1 MCLITLPNSDNILC
15 FKRSDYLMKRI
26 ISLLSVL
33 FVCVLIC
40 TGCSVKK
47 SSQITKSDFE
57 KTLYPKDVV
66 GELIIENEAANKEKS
81 AFYTNEHFGI
91 KAEFN
96 PDLNV
101 RKGIENDGEPTS
113 ATQEL
118 SANNTDN
125 SFQHTIAIYT
135 RASLNEGFKY
145 ASADDISSAYMKGL
159 SSGMGGEVIKEIYQE
174 EYSLMGV
181 KQKAYSADVKLKR
194 NDTGEEYTAHVSL
207 ITLEVDLYLCD
218 LLTISTS
225 SEETQ
230 QFLSETY
237 SNLE

>member
-1 MCLITLPNSDNILC
+1 
-15 FKRSDYLMKRI
+15 MKRI

-81 AFYTNEHFGI
+81 AFYTNEHF
-91 KAEFN
+91 
-96 PDLNV
+96 
-101 RKGIENDGEPTS
+101 
-113 ATQEL
+113 
-118 SANNTDN
+118 
-125 SFQHTIAIYT
+125 
-135 RASLNEGFKY
+135 
-145 ASADDISSAYMKGL
+145 
-159 SSGMGGEVIKEIYQE
+159 
-174 EYSLMGV
+174 
-181 KQKAYSADVKLKR
+181 
-194 NDTGEEYTAHVSL
+194 
-207 ITLEVDLYLCD
+207 
-218 LLTISTS
+218 ISTS

-237 SNLE
+237 SI

>member
-1 MCLITLPNSDNILC
+1 
-15 FKRSDYLMKRI
+15 MKRI
-26 ISLLSVL
+26 VSLLSVL
-33 FVCVLIC
+33 LVGVLIC
-40 TGCSVKK
+40 TGCIFKK
-47 SSQITKSDFE
+47 QSWVTKEDFE

-66 GELIIENEAANKEKS
+66 GKLVLEDEAAGKGKS
-81 AFYTNEHFGI
+81 ASYKNEHFGI

-96 PDLNV
+96 SDLNV
-101 RKGIENDGEPTS
+101 KKGVEGAGEPTS
-113 ATQEL
+113 AVSEL
-118 SANNTDN
+118 SANNHDN
-125 SFQHTIAIYT
+125 SFQHTLAIYT
-135 RASLNEGFKY
+135 RASLHKGFKY
-145 ASADDISSAYMKGL
+145 VSADDISRQLVKSF
-159 SSGMGGEVIKEIYQE
+159 SSSMGGEVVKETYPE
-174 EYSLMGV
+174 EYTFMGN